1 MQLRNAQDAP
11 LLFDPRGIVRQARTP
26 IAPRKH
32 SLAGLRL
39 GILDNSKWNANKLL
53 RGAAAALGEQI
64 RFASVHY
71 YVKGSFSKD
80 AASELI
86 AEIARENDIV
96 LTAIG
101 DCGSCC
107 SCCIRDAVALERLG
121 LPSAA
126 VITSEFVNETVLTR
140 QALGMP
146 DLRPVVIE
154 HPLSSITAPEIERRV
169 AAVTRQAE
177 AVWLGQA
184 ADRER
189 RAAPSVIP

>member
-1 MQLRNAQDAP
+1 MQLRKTDDAP
-11 LLFDPRGIVRQARTP
+11 LLFDPRGAVRQTRLP
-26 IAPRKH
+26 MAPRKP
-32 SLAGLRL
+32 SLEGLRL

-53 RGAAAALGEQI
+53 RGSAAALGDQL

-71 YVKGSFSKD
+71 YVKASFSKD
-80 AASELI
+80 AAAELI
-86 AEIARENDIV
+86 AQIARENDVV

-107 SCCIRDAVALERLG
+107 SCCIRDAVALEKLG
-121 LPSAA
+121 RPVAA

-169 AAVTRQAE
+169 AAVARQAE
-177 AVWLGQA
+177 GVWRGEP
-184 ADRER
+184 ADCER
-189 RAAPSVIP
+189 RAAPSIAP